1 MLLLRE
7 CNKCEHKLNDI
18 FLLFPIF
25 HSFYFHVFPLVFLH
39 HILIFHFLP
48 LCLCFPFPR
57 LTCSRMF
64 MLGGSRRNAA
74 LQHSPLICFT
84 CQVAKCLM
92 FTMVNSRI
100 RISKERVIS
109 CRWRRVAGRNVM
121 YVEMKWST
129 GTHYGRFMENSPPYE
144 KMLFSPAAATTTFS
158 NYASCQ
164 QKGETRR
171 KCVQHENTSVNHKGE
186 QGKDEEK
193 EEKIKWKI

>member
-1 MLLLRE
+1 M
-7 CNKCEHKLNDI
+7 I
-18 FLLFPIF
+18 Y
-25 HSFYFHVFPLVFLH
+25 SSS
-39 HILIFHFLP
+39 
-48 LCLCFPFPR
+48 FPFSTLFIFMFSLWFFFIIFWFFISCLYIYVSPSPR

-109 CRWRRVAGRNVM
+109 CRWRRVAGCNVM